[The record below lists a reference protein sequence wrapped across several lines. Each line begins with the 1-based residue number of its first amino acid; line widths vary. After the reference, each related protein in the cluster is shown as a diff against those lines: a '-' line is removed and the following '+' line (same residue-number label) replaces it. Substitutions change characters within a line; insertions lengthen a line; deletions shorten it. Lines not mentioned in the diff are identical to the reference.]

1 MKYITYQ
8 YYLTYIKPNLIS
20 GLAEKGITYIIPEI
34 EKIDK
39 EHDKMFRNILSI
51 KHEMVK
57 MLNQFLDLKEQLELK
72 DIVQCRTD
80 FITSKYQAKQ
90 ADVLYKMRNKPIY
103 FLVEHQ
109 SIVDYHMT
117 RRILEYIIEI
127 MRMEDTLENKLKSEI
142 YPIVVP
148 IVIYTGVQKW
158 RANTNFANKQYQTL
172 NYKKYEIN
180 FEYNLVD
187 INDYTSEELLKNES
201 LLSSIMVIEKCRR
214 PKELEEQMEKIIKI
228 IKNPKEKEKM
238 SEIIQ
243 YIVSKKIGKEKANK
257 LIQKLN
263 RNEEVDGM
271 SPLQKMFLDIERK
284 AKRKGESE
292 GETRG
297 KQKAMQ
303 EAIRK
308 MLEYGETEE
317 KIMKY
322 TGASKKQ
329 IEEMKVIMS

>member
-20 GLAEKGITYIIPEI
+20 GLAEKGTPYIKSEV

-57 MLNQFLDLKEQLELK
+57 MLNQFLGLKEQLELK

-90 ADVLYKMRNKPIY
+90 ADVLYKMRKPIY

-109 SIVDYHMT
+109 SRVDYHMT

-148 IVIYTGVQKW
+148 IVIYTGLQKW
-158 RANTNFANKQYQTL
+158 KANMNFANKQYQTL
-172 NYKKYEIN
+172 NYKRYEIN
-180 FEYNLVD
+180 FEYNLID
-187 INDYTSEELLKNES
+187 INDYTSKELLKNES
-201 LLSSIMVIEKCRR
+201 LLSSIMVIEKCRK

-228 IKNPKEKEKM
+228 IKHPKEKEKM

-292 GETRG
+292 GEERE
-297 KQKAMQ
+297 KQR
-303 EAIRK
+303 AIRK